1 MAEIRRLGFDE
12 LVREVSQDRPFLG
25 ICVGMQALMER
36 SEEKDGVDCIGLFP
50 GQVRFFDKDLH
61 EDGKHLKVPHMGR
74 NEVTQVV
81 EHTLWP
87 ALPGTGRYDL
97 RHCISD

>member
-36 SEEKDGVDCIGLFP
+36 SEENDGVDCIGLFP
-50 GQVRFFDKDLH
+50 ARCASSA
-61 EDGKHLKVPHMGR
+61 R
-74 NEVTQVV
+74 I
-81 EHTLWP
+81 W
-87 ALPGTGRYDL
+87 L
-97 RHCISD
+97 RTAST